1 MQDIL
6 FIKSCTKNTTE
17 IIWLHEDDN
26 FLHLVQKQNDKK
38 LVVNK
43 RCFFLQLK
51 YKNVELKFENSL

>member
-43 RCFFLQLK
+43 RCFFFAIK
-51 YKNVELKFENSL
+51 I